1 MLLPSYRYRR
11 ACTPVISSLPGRIPC
26 RVPGKAARVAVVLAG
41 AAMVLAPVAA
51 CAQGRAAADFPTRP
65 IRIIIGF
72 TPGGQPDI
80 FSRLIASRLTD
91 VLGQN
96 VLVDNRPGAGGTIG
110 AKLVAD
116 AVPDGH
122 TLLAVSGAHVI
133 QPFVARVTYDTAR
146 DFAGITQMFTSAY
159 LLVVP
164 NALPATT
171 VREVVV
177 LAQAKPGQLNY
188 SSAGTGSGTHF
199 AAEMFKEA
207 AKIDAVHVP
216 YKGIPEALTDTI
228 AGRVQFFMAPL
239 SSAMTMV
246 KDGKLRPIAV
256 STAKRVGT
264 HPELPTIGETIPG
277 FDFDSWGGMLA
288 PAKTPR
294 PVIDRLNA
302 EIVRALALPDIIARM
317 RALGAEPVAGTPQ
330 AFDRFIR
337 EQLAVIAAVAKR
349 AGINPP

>member
-1 MLLPSYRYRR
+1 MLPSHRNRR
-11 ACTPVISSLPGRIPC
+11 TCTAPARSASAHAACM
-26 RVPGKAARVAVVLAG
+26 AAVLAG
-41 AAMVLAPVAA
+41 IAITAFPCAAI
-51 CAQGRAAADFPTRP
+51 AQGRAATDFPTRP
-65 IRIIIGF
+65 VRIIIGF

-133 QPFVARVTYDTAR
+133 QPSVSRVSYDTAR

-164 NALPATT
+164 NALPATS
-171 VREVVV
+171 VRDLVA
-177 LAQAKPGQLNY
+177 LAQAKPGQLNF

-199 AAEMFKEA
+199 AAEMFKDA
-207 AKIDAVHVP
+207 AKIDVVHVP

-239 SSAMTMV
+239 SSAISMV
-246 KDGKLRPIAV
+246 KDGKLRAVAV
-256 STAKRVGT
+256 STGKRVST

-294 PVIDRLNA
+294 PVVERLNA
-302 EIVRALALPDIIARM
+302 EIVRALALPDIVARM
-317 RALGAEPVAGTPQ
+317 RALGAEPAPGTPE

-337 EQLAVIAAVAKR
+337 QQLAAIAAVAKR
-349 AGINPP
+349 AGINPS

>member
-1 MLLPSYRYRR
+1 MSAPTFPRIPACGDRRVALAMLLAAATTIAGGAMPAPARAADAPWPARTLRLLVPS
-11 ACTPVISSLPGRIPC
+11 
-26 RVPGKAARVAVVLAG
+26 VPGGVNDLV
-41 AAMVLAPVAA
+41 
-51 CAQGRAAADFPTRP
+51 
-65 IRIIIGF
+65 
-72 TPGGQPDI
+72 
-80 FSRLIASRLTD
+80 SRLIAERLSG
-91 VLGQN
+91 VLGQT

-133 QPFVARVTYDTAR
+133 QPSVARITYDTAR

-171 VREVVV
+171 VREVVA

-256 STAKRVGT
+256 STAG
-264 HPELPTIGETIPG
+264 
-277 FDFDSWGGMLA
+277 
-288 PAKTPR
+288 
-294 PVIDRLNA
+294 
-302 EIVRALALPDIIARM
+302 
-317 RALGAEPVAGTPQ
+317 
-330 AFDRFIR
+330 
-337 EQLAVIAAVAKR
+337 
-349 AGINPP
+349 